1 MAPSPGPSSTTH
13 EPCDEWS
20 FASATSRSM
29 IILSVRK
36 CWLSSVLRR
45 MELSPLSSL
54 AMRFRLLLR
63 VLRFSR
69 RRCLREGPS
78 PEAPSAA
85 AAPGDVP
92 ASCIHNEAPT
102 RRGSFISVGP
112 RAPPPS
118 CGHVAPAP
126 TTRQGMGGRWNA
138 GRSRPRGA
146 CGSPSTSPADSRKIL
161 PRMMRHPR
169 SRPVVMCTIASL
181 PLARTQYVCCGPLS
195 SYLWHGRGRDLDSE
209 AEPAKPTE
217 GASEGGRRE
226 EWIWG

>member
-1 MAPSPGPSSTTH
+1 MAPRPGPSSTTH
-13 EPCDEWS
+13 EPCDEAS

-29 IILSVRK
+29 MILSVRK

-85 AAPGDVP
+85 AAPGDAP
-92 ASCIHNEAPT
+92 ASCLHHEAPA
-102 RRGSFISVGP
+102 RRVSFLSFLP
-112 RAPPPS
+112 HSPLPS

-126 TTRQGMGGRWNA
+126 TTRQGRGRRWNAA
-138 GRSRPRGA
+138 GRSRPVGITITVMLVTRRNVHHRCSA
-146 CGSPSTSPADSRKIL
+146 RHADRL
-161 PRMMRHPR
+161 RPRF
-169 SRPVVMCTIASL
+169 
-181 PLARTQYVCCGPLS
+181 
-195 SYLWHGRGRDLDSE
+195 WHGSGSV
-209 AEPAKPTE
+209 T
-217 GASEGGRRE
+217 
-226 EWIWG
+226 